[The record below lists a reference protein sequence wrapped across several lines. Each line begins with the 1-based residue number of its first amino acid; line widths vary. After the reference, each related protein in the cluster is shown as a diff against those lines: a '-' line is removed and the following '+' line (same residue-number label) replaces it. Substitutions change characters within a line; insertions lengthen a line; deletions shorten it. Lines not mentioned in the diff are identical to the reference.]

1 MCNTTLA
8 IRNAET
14 LFTEHVKGLSH
25 RKTLGKKT
33 VNGRRQ
39 KRKKHQGRFSFN
51 FIPLAF
57 CLSFSLQSES
67 EEQTK
72 KE

>member
-1 MCNTTLA
+1 MRNATLA

-14 LFTEHVKGLSH
+14 LCTEHVKGLSH
-25 RKTLGKKT
+25 RNGKKT

-39 KRKKHQGRFSFN
+39 KRKKNQGRFSFDV
-51 FIPLAF
+51 IPLAF
-57 CLSFSLQSES
+57 CHSFSPQSES
-67 EEQTK
+67 QEQTK